1 MLVMF
6 SNEVSFAAGL
16 LIEAEHLDDCY
27 AFKITIANASL
38 LFHNCYAL

>member
-16 LIEAEHLDDCY
+16 LIEAEHFKLQDDCC
-27 AFKITIANASL
+27 AFKITT
-38 LFHNCYAL
+38 